1 MKVEKVDFGLQTIF
15 YNKLFK
21 MTQTLRVRGVSI
33 VLSIHSEDIATIK
46 VQVSG
51 RRGIVE
57 KNIVLYHEFDQ
68 WISVCDGRR
77 YYMDNFASINDII
90 RRFINRSNVIVSKI

>member
-1 MKVEKVDFGLQTIF
+1 MKVEKVDFGLQTTF

-21 MTQTLRVRGVSI
+21 MTQTLRKRGVSI
-33 VLSIHSEDIATIK
+33 ILSIHSEDIATIK

-68 WISVCDGRR
+68 WVTVCDGIRF
-77 YYMDNFASINDII
+77 YLDGFAQITDII
-90 RRFINRSNVIVSKI
+90 RRFINKCNVLVSKV